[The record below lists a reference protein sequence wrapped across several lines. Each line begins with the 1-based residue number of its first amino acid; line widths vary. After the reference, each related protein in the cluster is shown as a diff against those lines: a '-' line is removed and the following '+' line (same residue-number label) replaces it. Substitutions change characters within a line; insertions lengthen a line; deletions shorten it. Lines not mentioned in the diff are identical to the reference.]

1 MRASGCDGG
10 AKKEEPIV
18 KLTRYLSAALA
29 LVLALSLTAC
39 GADSPK
45 FERGVV
51 DGQTYTSDFLKL
63 TCTVPA
69 EFSYLTDAEMAE
81 INNIAADNL
90 SDTDL
95 AQQLQDNLE
104 NGSQVQDMYAMT
116 EGGLQTINVMLSKV
130 DAQGAEVDMAAF
142 ADLSMEQAKTAYQ
155 SMGMT
160 DVEGSRETVTFMGQ
174 QYEGIRLTATYDGN
188 APVYCVQV
196 YMQEGDYVCVVTFTS
211 YIEDTTADMM
221 GYFSPLNAETK

>member
-1 MRASGCDGG
+1 MRPM
-10 AKKEEPIV
+10 K
-18 KLTRYLSAALA
+18 YLSAALA

-39 GADSPK
+39 GAGSKK

-51 DGQTYTSDFLKL
+51 DGQTYTSTFLGL
-63 TCTVPA
+63 SCTVPA
-69 EFSYLTDAEMAE
+69 EFSYLTDAEIAD
-81 INNIAADNL
+81 INNIAADTL
-90 SDTDL
+90 SDTEL
-95 AQQLQDNLE
+95 AKQLQDNLE
-104 NGSQVQDMYAMT
+104 NGSQIQDMYAMT
-116 EGGLQTINVMLSKV
+116 EGGLQTINVLLSKV
-130 DAQGAEVDMAAF
+130 SEKGAAVDMAAF
-142 ADLSMEQAKTAYQ
+142 ADLGMEQIKTAYQ

-160 DVEGSRETVTFMGQ
+160 DVEASRETVTFMGQ

>member
-1 MRASGCDGG
+1 M
-10 AKKEEPIV
+10 
-18 KLTRYLSAALA
+18 KLTKYLSAALA

-39 GADSPK
+39 GAGSRK

-51 DGQTYTSDFLKL
+51 DGQTYTSEFLGL

-69 EFSYLTDAEMAE
+69 EFSYLADAEIAE
-81 INNIAADNL
+81 LNNIAADTL

-104 NGSQVQDMYAMT
+104 NGSQIQDMYAMT
-116 EGGLQTINVMLSKV
+116 DGGLQTINVLLSKV
-130 DAQGAEVDMAAF
+130 DAQGAEVDMAAY
-142 ADLSMEQAKTAYQ
+142 ADLGMEQSKTAYQ

-160 DVEGSRETVTFMGQ
+160 DVEASRETVTFMGQ
-174 QYEGIRLTATYDGN
+174 PYEGIRLTATYDGN
-188 APVYCVQV
+188 APIYCVQV
-196 YMQEGDYVCVVTFTS
+196 CMQEGDYVCVVTFTS

-221 GYFSPLNAETK
+221 GYFTPLSAEAK

>member
-1 MRASGCDGG
+1 M
-10 AKKEEPIV
+10 

-51 DGQTYTSDFLKL
+51 DGQTYTNDFLKL

-81 INNIAADNL
+81 INNIAADSL

-160 DVEGSRETVTFMGQ
+160 DVKASRETVTFMGQ
-174 QYEGIRLTATYDGN
+174 QYEGIRTTAVYEDV
-188 APVYCVQV
+188 PVYCVQV
-196 YMQEGDYVCVVTFTS
+196 CMQTGNYVCVVTFTS

-221 GYFSPLNAETK
+221 GYFSPLSTETK

>member
-1 MRASGCDGG
+1 M
-10 AKKEEPIV
+10 

-39 GADSPK
+39 GAVNKK

-51 DGQTYTSDFLKL
+51 DGQTYTSTFLGL
-63 TCTVPA
+63 SCTVPA
-69 EFSYLTDAEMAE
+69 EFSYLTDEEIAE
-81 INNIAADNL
+81 INNIAADSL

-116 EGGLQTINVMLSKV
+116 EGGLQTINVLLSKV

-142 ADLSMEQAKTAYQ
+142 ADLGMEQSKTAYQ

-160 DVEGSRETVTFMGQ
+160 DVEASRETVTFMGQ
-174 QYEGIRLTATYDGN
+174 SYEAIRLTATYDGN
-188 APVYCVQV
+188 APVYCMQIC
-196 YMQEGDYVCVVTFTS
+196 MQEGDYVCVVTFTS

-221 GYFSPLNAETK
+221 GYFSLLSTETE

>member
-1 MRASGCDGG
+1 MRPM
-10 AKKEEPIV
+10 K
-18 KLTRYLSAALA
+18 YLSAALA

-39 GADSPK
+39 GAGSKK

-51 DGQTYTSDFLKL
+51 DGQTYTSTFLGMS
-63 TCTVPA
+63 CTVPA
-69 EFSYLTDAEMAE
+69 EFSYLTDAEIAD
-81 INNIAADNL
+81 INNIAADTL
-90 SDTDL
+90 SDTEL
-95 AQQLQDNLE
+95 AKQLQDNLE
-104 NGSQVQDMYAMT
+104 NGSQIQDMYAMT
-116 EGGLQTINVMLSKV
+116 EGGLQTINVLLSKV
-130 DAQGAEVDMAAF
+130 SEKGAAVDMAAF
-142 ADLSMEQAKTAYQ
+142 ADLGMEQIKTAYQ

-160 DVEGSRETVTFMGQ
+160 DVEASRETVTFMGQ